1 MKMNISKE
9 KNEKKDEKE
18 ESYGKNP
25 KFYIAL
31 LVCLLTVTAAG
42 WSTYKTVKNFIT
54 PPQQNITAV
63 NQRSS
68 RPKSETKSKEV
79 SNKNDILEPDK
90 SDINNSERTVI
101 PYEKEQNPINI
112 LHETK
117 EEKEKHEIESNEQ
130 SSEKLQAVWA
140 EKPEVITISYPGT
153 SAITKEFSDNTPVYS
168 KTLGDWR
175 CHEGTDFKAEKGSP
189 VKAITSGVVTDI
201 YEDPSYGTTIVV
213 SHDSQFTAYYSG
225 LNEDVLVKKG
235 NRIKNGEEIGI
246 IDTVPCEILDEP
258 HLHLSINKDGKFID
272 PILVLE
278 KET

>member
-1 MKMNISKE
+1 MNISKE
-9 KNEKKDEKE
+9 KHEKKDEKK

-31 LVCLLTVTAAG
+31 LVCLSTVTAAG

-54 PPQQNITAV
+54 PPQQSTTTV
-63 NQRSS
+63 NQRAS
-68 RPKSETKSKEV
+68 RPKGESKPKEV
-79 SNKNDILEPDK
+79 NNKNNILE
-90 SDINNSERTVI
+90 SEKTDTNTQEKTVI
-101 PYEKEQNPINI
+101 PYEKESNPVSV
-112 LHETK
+112 LHEAK
-117 EEKEKHEIESNEQ
+117 EEPKVESNEQ
-130 SSEKLQAVWA
+130 IQAVWA

-153 SAITKEFSDNTPVYS
+153 STIVKEFSDNAPVYS

-189 VKAITSGVVTDI
+189 VKAITSGIVTDI

-213 SHDSQFTAYYSG
+213 SHDAQFTAYYSG
-225 LNEDVLVKKG
+225 LAEDVLVKKG
-235 NRIKNGEEIGI
+235 NRIKSGEEIGNI
-246 IDTVPCEILDEP
+246 GTVPCEILDEP

-278 KET
+278 KES

>member
-1 MKMNISKE
+1 MNISKE
-9 KNEKKDEKE
+9 KNEKKDEKK

-31 LVCLLTVTAAG
+31 LVCLSTVTAAG

-54 PPQQNITAV
+54 PPQQNATAV

-68 RPKSETKSKEV
+68 RPRGENKSKEV
-79 SNKNDILEPDK
+79 SNKSNILESDK
-90 SDINNSERTVI
+90 SDINNSERAVI
-101 PYEKEQNPINI
+101 PYEKESKSVNA
-112 LHETK
+112 LHEAKK
-117 EEKEKHEIESNEQ
+117 EHEMESNEQ
-130 SSEKLQAVWA
+130 SQEQVQAVWA
-140 EKPEVITISYPGT
+140 EKPEAITISYPGT
-153 SAITKEFSDNTPVYS
+153 SAIIKEFSDNAPVYS

-175 CHEGTDFKAEKGSP
+175 CHEGTDFKAEKGSS
-189 VKAITSGVVTDI
+189 VKAVTSGVVTDI
-201 YEDPSYGTTIVV
+201 YEDASYGITIVI
-213 SHDSQFTAYYSG
+213 SHDSGFTAYYSG

-235 NRIKNGEEIGI
+235 NRIKSGEEIGI

-258 HLHLSINKDGKFID
+258 HLHLSINKDDKFID